1 MKDNLDI
8 SVVIPVFNEED
19 SIIELNTQILN
30 VIQENYSYELIY
42 INDGSNDASKKY
54 INSLIND
61 NQNIRM
67 ISFYKNRGKSDAL
80 NAGFKVCNGNI
91 IITID
96 SDLQDDPNEFIKLI
110 NKLNN
115 GFDMVSGW
123 KKNRKD
129 PFSKTF
135 PSKIFN
141 YVLRFLTNIK
151 IHDFNCGLKVY
162 RSKVVKSLNIYGG
175 LHRFIPVLV
184 KNAGFT
190 ISEEEINHRERKYGI
205 SKYGSSRIFHGF
217 FDLITILFLKKYFN
231 RPLHFFGK
239 LGVLF
244 SSLGLVINLY
254 LSYKWIL
261 FNYLNIGLKFSIN
274 RPLLFLGILLLLVG
288 IQFISIGLIGELI
301 VYFNRKRSF
310 ESDAAEYTNFNS

>member
-129 PFSKTF
+129 YQRLRTITNSK
-135 PSKIFN
+135 S
-141 YVLRFLTNIK
+141 
-151 IHDFNCGLKVY
+151 
-162 RSKVVKSLNIYGG
+162 
-175 LHRFIPVLV
+175 
-184 KNAGFT
+184 
-190 ISEEEINHRERKYGI
+190 
-205 SKYGSSRIFHGF
+205 
-217 FDLITILFLKKYFN
+217 
-231 RPLHFFGK
+231 
-239 LGVLF
+239 
-244 SSLGLVINLY
+244 
-254 LSYKWIL
+254 
-261 FNYLNIGLKFSIN
+261 
-274 RPLLFLGILLLLVG
+274 
-288 IQFISIGLIGELI
+288 
-301 VYFNRKRSF
+301 
-310 ESDAAEYTNFNS
+310 